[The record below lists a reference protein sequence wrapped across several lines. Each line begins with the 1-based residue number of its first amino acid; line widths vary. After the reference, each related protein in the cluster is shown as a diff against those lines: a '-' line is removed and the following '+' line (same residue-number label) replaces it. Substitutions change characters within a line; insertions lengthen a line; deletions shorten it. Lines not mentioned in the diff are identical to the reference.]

1 MQGNVCDMTYK
12 TWRKLK
18 MNMETSS
25 RIAEPM
31 PDMNNRAFF
40 GKTFPKHVTLIE
52 VGPRDGFQYEEKTV
66 PTALKLEIIRRLVD
80 AGFKHIQVASFVHP
94 GKVPQLADAEI
105 LLDALPGIS
114 GVAFSALALN
124 MAGVERAISSNL
136 AHIEVS
142 ISASNR
148 HSLKNTGMSA
158 DAALKM
164 GLKMVALSKRHGMH
178 VRAGIQCAFGC
189 GYGETISADRIAAM
203 AKELVTAGADM
214 LCLADTTGMAT
225 PLTVHNLLC
234 SVVPLAGNLPIVL
247 HFHDTRG
254 LGLVNVMAAMSC
266 GISHFDT
273 ALAGMGGCPFIP
285 GAAGNIATE
294 DTLYL
299 MSCLYIETGLN
310 HSEIAGCSRDL
321 EVFFGKQFPGKMYR
335 RLA

>member
-1 MQGNVCDMTYK
+1 M
-12 TWRKLK
+12 KLENNTK
-18 MNMETSS
+18 PYLVEPVFEMNTREV
-25 RIAEPM
+25 
-31 PDMNNRAFF
+31 F
-40 GKTFPKHVTLIE
+40 GKAFPKHVTLIE

-66 PTALKLEIIRRLVD
+66 PTVLKLEIIRRLVD

-94 GKVPQLADAEI
+94 GKVPQMADAEI
-105 LLDALPGIS
+105 LLAALSGIP

-148 HSLKNTGMSA
+148 HSLNNTGMSA

-203 AKELVTAGADM
+203 AKDLVTAGADM
-214 LCLADTTGMAT
+214 LCLSDTTGMAT
-225 PLTVHNLLC
+225 PLTVHQILC
-234 SVVPLAGNLPIVL
+234 SVRPVAGNLPIVL

-254 LGLVNVMAAMSC
+254 LGLANVMAAMSC

-299 MSCLYIETGLN
+299 LSSLHIETGLN
-310 HSEIAGCSRDL
+310 QSEIAGCSRDL
-321 EVFFGKQFPGKMYR
+321 EVFFGKRFPGKLYR
-335 RLA
+335 R

>member
-1 MQGNVCDMTYK
+1 MRGNAYDMTYK
-12 TWRKLK
+12 TWRNMK
-18 MNMETSS
+18 MDMETSS
-25 RIAEPM
+25 RIVEPM
-31 PDMNNRAFF
+31 PEMNSRALF
-40 GKTFPKHVTLIE
+40 GEAFPKHVTLIE

-94 GKVPQLADAEI
+94 GKVPQMADAEI
-105 LLDALPGIS
+105 LLAALSGIP

-148 HSLKNTGMSA
+148 HSLNNTGMSA

-164 GLKMVALSKRHGMH
+164 GLNMVALSKRHGMH

-203 AKELVTAGADM
+203 AKDLVTAGADM
-214 LCLADTTGMAT
+214 LCLSDTTGMAT
-225 PLTVHNLLC
+225 PLTVHQILC
-234 SVVPLAGNLPIVL
+234 SVRPVAGNLPIVL

-254 LGLVNVMAAMSC
+254 LGLANVMAAI
-266 GISHFDT
+266 GLRDF
-273 ALAGMGGCPFIP
+273 PF
-285 GAAGNIATE
+285 
-294 DTLYL
+294 
-299 MSCLYIETGLN
+299 
-310 HSEIAGCSRDL
+310 
-321 EVFFGKQFPGKMYR
+321 
-335 RLA
+335 

>member
-1 MQGNVCDMTYK
+1 MQGNAYDMIYK
-12 TWRKLK
+12 AWRNKK
-18 MNMETSS
+18 MEMGTSS
-25 RIAEPM
+25 RIGDLM
-31 PDMNNRAFF
+31 PAVNAREVF
-40 GKTFPKHVTLIE
+40 GKAFPKHVTLIE

-66 PTALKLEIIRRLVD
+66 PTVLKLEIIRRLVD

-94 GKVPQLADAEI
+94 GKVPQMADAEI
-105 LLDALPGIS
+105 LLSALSGIP

-148 HSLKNTGMSA
+148 HSLNNTGMSA

-164 GLKMVALSKRHGMH
+164 GLNMVALSKRHGMH

-189 GYGETISADRIAAM
+189 GYGETISEDRIAAI
-203 AKELVTAGADM
+203 AKDLVTAGADM
-214 LCLADTTGMAT
+214 LCLSDTTGMAT
-225 PLTVHNLLC
+225 PLTVHQILC
-234 SVVPLAGNLPIVL
+234 SVGPVAGNLPIVL

-254 LGLVNVMAAMSC
+254 LGLANVMAAMSC

-299 MSCLYIETGLN
+299 LSSLHIETGLN
-310 HSEIAGCSRDL
+310 QSEIAGCSRDL
-321 EVFFGKQFPGKMYR
+321 EVFFGKRFPGKLYR
-335 RLA
+335 H